1 MDDIYLE
8 EVKRLSQGTLLH
20 VRWIQPGG
28 IIVNGNL
35 RSRAPGDEDLFP
47 KGDAQAYAKVGLVK
61 LLDKK
66 VRTLGKSK
74 A

>member
-1 MDDIYLE
+1 MDRSLY
-8 EVKRLSQGTLLH
+8 VK
-20 VRWIQPGG
+20 WIQPGG

-35 RSRAPGDEDLFP
+35 RTRSPGDEDLFP
-47 KGDAQAYAKVGLVK
+47 ESEARAYAKVGLVK

-66 VRTLGKSK
+66 IRKLEKSK